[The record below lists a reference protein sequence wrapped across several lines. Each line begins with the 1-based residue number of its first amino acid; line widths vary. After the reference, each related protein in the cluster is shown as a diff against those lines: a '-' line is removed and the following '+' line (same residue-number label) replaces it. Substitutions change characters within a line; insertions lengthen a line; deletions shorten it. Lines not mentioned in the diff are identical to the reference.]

1 MTEKVNVMVSYFKI
15 LGIWIKI
22 KIKKELTWLAKYEG
36 CSVYRVRVRV

>member
-1 MTEKVNVMVSYFKI
+1 MTERVNVTVSYFKI

-36 CSVYRVRVRV
+36 SSVYRVRVR